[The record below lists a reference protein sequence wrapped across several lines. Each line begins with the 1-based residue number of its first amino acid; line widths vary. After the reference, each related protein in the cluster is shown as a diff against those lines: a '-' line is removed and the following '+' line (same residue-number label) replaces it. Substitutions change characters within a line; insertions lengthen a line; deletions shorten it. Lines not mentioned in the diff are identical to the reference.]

1 MKAFTPLAVL
11 ISALLLQ
18 GCVGAVVVGSAA
30 VGTKAATDPRTVG
43 TQVDDSTLELRV
55 NSALSKDEQIKKQ
68 ARINVTA
75 YQGKV
80 LLVGQAPTTDL
91 SSRAKQIA
99 MGVDGATEVYNEIR
113 QGQPIGMGTA
123 ASDTWITSKV
133 RTQLLSSDQVKSSN
147 VKVTT
152 ENGEVFLLGLVTDR
166 EGRAAADIASRVSGE
181 RVVIGSHH
189 FVFEDEHCTIPED
202 EREKFDNLE
211 PEYSHLYLAASG
223 HLAGVI
229 CIADPLRPEAS
240 RVLRA
245 LRGLGITNTVMM
257 TGDSERTAAAI
268 AKQVGVDQFF
278 AEVLPEDKAA
288 FVQKAKSEGHTVVM
302 IGDGINDSPALSAA
316 DVGIAI
322 NSGAAIARE
331 IADVTIKADSL
342 EELVIL
348 KTIANSLQRR
358 VSANYRFVLTFN
370 SALIALGAMGILQPA
385 SSAMLHNL
393 STIGI
398 SLKSMTNLI
407 PEEKAQKA
415 LAEKN

>member
-43 TQVDDSTLELRV
+43 TQVDDGTLELRV

-166 EGRAAADIASRVSGE
+166 EGRAAADIASRVSG
-181 RVVIGSHH
+181 VKHV
-189 FVFEDEHCTIPED
+189 T
-202 EREKFDNLE
+202 
-211 PEYSHLYLAASG
+211 
-223 HLAGVI
+223 
-229 CIADPLRPEAS
+229 
-240 RVLRA
+240 
-245 LRGLGITNTVMM
+245 
-257 TGDSERTAAAI
+257 TA
-268 AKQVGVDQFF
+268 F
-278 AEVLPEDKAA
+278 
-288 FVQKAKSEGHTVVM
+288 TM
-302 IGDGINDSPALSAA
+302 I
-316 DVGIAI
+316 
-322 NSGAAIARE
+322 
-331 IADVTIKADSL
+331 K
-342 EELVIL
+342 
-348 KTIANSLQRR
+348 
-358 VSANYRFVLTFN
+358 
-370 SALIALGAMGILQPA
+370 
-385 SSAMLHNL
+385 
-393 STIGI
+393 
-398 SLKSMTNLI
+398 
-407 PEEKAQKA
+407 
-415 LAEKN
+415 